1 MEVSLKRL
9 HTGPTRGTG
18 DQRAGGEAGPAR
30 PGERAAVAPAA
41 DVRRDGRRP
50 PGGHGEAARDDP
62 AAPPAEQDRRR
73 RRRRRLP
80 PRQAAGDLGGGF
92 EDADEKQ
99 GAAIAQLPPLRDTDD
114 GDLSESL
121 VTARLISATDDGET
135 RKWDR

>member
-1 MEVSLKRL
+1 MNLHLIHYQSLEDSPNRH
-9 HTGPTRGTG
+9 HTGPARGAG

-62 AAPPAEQDRRR
+62 AAPPAEQDWRRG
-73 RRRRRLP
+73 RRLP
-80 PRQAAGDLGGGF
+80 PRQAAGNLGC

-99 GAAIAQLPPLRDTDD
+99 GAAVAQLPPLTRTT
-114 GDLSESL
+114 
-121 VTARLISATDDGET
+121 VTCRNL
-135 RKWDR
+135 

>member
-1 MEVSLKRL
+1 MEDALIRH
-9 HTGPTRGTG
+9 HTGPTRGAG

-41 DVRRDGRRP
+41 DVRRHGRRP

-62 AAPPAEQDRRR
+62 AAQTAEQDRRG
-73 RRRRRLP
+73 RRRLP
-80 PRQAAGDLGGGF
+80 PRQAAGDLGGGGG
-92 EDADEKQ
+92 EDAVEKQ
-99 GAAIAQLPPLRDTDD
+99 GAAVAQLPPLRDAED

-121 VTARLISATDDGET
+121 VTARLISATDDGGT